1 MASDI
6 ERVAK
11 ALNALA
17 SDTGRTG
24 QGVTHAVQ
32 EAARLLD
39 RAQALRNSGVSVAR
53 LVGQLQAALDK
64 GRSAAAGV
72 EQIER
77 TGHSFAD
84 RLADRAGGGQG
95 TAGFLA
101 DVSIGFATALSFLGS
116 PQSMLSDSPD
126 TTGAGEVGGSSMI
139 DRSLSAQS
147 DLDDLHRFNRDRS
160 DKMIRPEGHDP
171 NRDS

>member
-1 MASDI
+1 MTSDI

-24 QGVTHAVQ
+24 QGVTQAVQ
-32 EAARLLD
+32 EAGRLLD
-39 RAQALRNSGVSVAR
+39 RAQALRSSGVSVAR
-53 LVGQLQAALDK
+53 LVGQLQAAVDK

-77 TGHSFAD
+77 TGHAFAD

-95 TAGFLA
+95 TAGLIA
-101 DVSIGFATALSFLGS
+101 DFTFVAAAAFGSLGT
-116 PQSMLSDSPD
+116 PQTMLNDSPD
-126 TTGAGEVGGSSMI
+126 TTGAGEVGGSSLI
-139 DRSLSAQS
+139 DRSLSAQG
-147 DLDDLHRFNRDRS
+147 DLDDIHRFVRDRAEKKIKPDDQGS
-160 DKMIRPEGHDP
+160 
-171 NRDS
+171 

>member
-6 ERVAK
+6 ENVAK

-24 QGVTHAVQ
+24 QGVTQAVR
-32 EAARLLD
+32 EAVRLLD

-53 LVGQLQAALDK
+53 LVGQLQAAVDK

-77 TGHSFAD
+77 TGHTFAD

-95 TAGFLA
+95 TAGFVA
-101 DVSIGFATALSFLGS
+101 DVLIGASTALTFLGS
-116 PQSMLSDSPD
+116 PQTMLNDSPD

-147 DLDDLHRFNRDRS
+147 DLDDLRRFNS
-160 DKMIRPEGHDP
+160 DHAETKVKPEDYDP
-171 NRDS
+171 NRDT

>member
-1 MASDI
+1 MASEI
-6 ERVAK
+6 EKVAK

-24 QGVTHAVQ
+24 QGVTQAVQ

-39 RAQALRNSGVSVAR
+39 RAQALRTSGVSVAR
-53 LVGQLQAALDK
+53 LVGQLQAAVDT
-64 GRSAAAGV
+64 GRSATAGV

-84 RLADRAGGGQG
+84 RLAGQAGGGQG
-95 TAGFLA
+95 TAGA
-101 DVSIGFATALSFLGS
+101 IANASIGVATALSFMGS
-116 PQSMLSDSPD
+116 PQTMFNDSPA
-126 TTGAGEVGGSSMI
+126 TSGAGEVGGSSMI

-147 DLDDLHRFNRDRS
+147 DLDDLHRFNRDRAE
-160 DKMIRPEGHDP
+160 KKIKPEDDDP
-171 NRDS
+171 CRDT